1 MNIVNEYM
9 GSQWALFMPTLMLA
23 RIYKGV
29 LVFKLVNLIIKELL
43 HRLWF
48 IIRLGRTLV
57 DVPKA
62 HLHFLMRTRQ

>member
-1 MNIVNEYM
+1 M
-9 GSQWALFMPTLMLA
+9 GTLMLA
-23 RIYKGV
+23 RIYKRV

-48 IIRLGRTLV
+48 IFRLGRTLV